1 MNFRFLAFSLVV
13 ASLVLASGAHAESA
27 DSVVALSMDNDLFA
41 PTQTDRDYT
50 AGVAITYS
58 SNSKEFISN
67 PVSRVS
73 QAL

>member
-1 MNFRFLAFSLVV
+1 MNFRFLALSL
-13 ASLVLASGAHAESA
+13 AAAVLASGAHAESA